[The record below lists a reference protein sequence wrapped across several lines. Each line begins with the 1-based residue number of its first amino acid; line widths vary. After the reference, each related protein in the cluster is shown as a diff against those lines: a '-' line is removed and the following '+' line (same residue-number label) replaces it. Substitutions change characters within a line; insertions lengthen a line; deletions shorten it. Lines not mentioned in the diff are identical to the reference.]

1 MLRYALVACFSAF
14 VGYSIAMLEVDHQ
27 VCGNYTTNNSD
38 WYGWLSVKDGV
49 FRCFYVE
56 SRYPYRVKQ
65 GIIEVK
71 P

>member
-1 MLRYALVACFSAF
+1 MLRYVLVACFSGF
-14 VGYSIAMLEVDHQ
+14 VGYSIASHEVSHA
-27 VCGNYTTNNSD
+27 VCGNYMTTNSE
-38 WYGWLSVKDGV
+38 WMGWLSVKDGV

>member
-1 MLRYALVACFSAF
+1 MLRYALVACLSAF
-14 VGYSIAMLEVDHQ
+14 IGYSVARAELDHQ
-27 VCGNYTTNNSD
+27 VCGSYSTVHSD
-38 WYGWLSVKDGV
+38 WYGWLSVKDGI

-56 SRYPYRVKQ
+56 SRFPYRVKQ